1 MVSDYVAKGIN
12 VSCRTIDGEAFIFN
26 EDTRVLLKLDR
37 VGSFI
42 WDQINGLR
50 TVKEI
55 SEICCHAFTDDKEE
69 IRKAVLDFISDLQE
83 NNVVVLSEKSFE
95 GVMIS
100 AC

>member
-1 MVSDYVAKGIN
+1 MASCYAAKGIN
-12 VSCRTIDGEAFIFN
+12 VSCRTIEGEAFIFD
-26 EDTRVLLKLDR
+26 EDTRILLQLDK

-50 TVKEI
+50 TIEEI
-55 SEICCHAFTDDKEE
+55 AAICCHVFTGDEDD
-69 IRKAVLDFISDLQE
+69 IRSSVLGFVNDLQE
-83 NNVVVLSEKSFE
+83 HNVVVLAETAFE